1 MTISRS
7 TSRARLSSSSPWT
20 SSFCTI
26 VENNLALVNAE
37 SQSSLT
43 DFEMNG
49 FRKAN
54 GEYRGFGRAALP
66 AGLAMAIFLIVAPG
80 SPLAAATV
88 DRVAALIDKQVLTVS
103 EVSQMVELHFFPR
116 PAKQSDDDYRHDVLE
131 GLIAQALRFRDVARL

>member
-26 VENNLALVNAE
+26 VGNKLALVKAE
-37 SQSSLT
+37 CQTPLT

-54 GEYRGFGRAALP
+54 GKYHQAGRAALP
-66 AGLAMAIFLIVAPG
+66 IAVSAALLLSTAIG
-80 SPLAAATV
+80 SPLAAVTAH
-88 DRVAALIDKQVLTVS
+88 RVAALIDRPGLPVS
-103 EVSQMVELHFFPR
+103 EVSPRWGRHFFPR
-116 PAKQSDDDYRHDVLE
+116 A
-131 GLIAQALRFRDVARL
+131 ARRPGKEY